1 MRALAILTVPVAL
14 AVTAIAVAWILT
26 RARRARE
33 DRRARHRHE
42 AFLSD
47 LHKQAIE
54 HRDAHVIAD
63 LFADQIR
70 THLSHPE
77 KEISK

>member
-1 MRALAILTVPVAL
+1 MRALAILAVPVTLAL
-14 AVTAIAVAWILT
+14 AAVAVAWILI

-33 DRRARHRHE
+33 DRRARARHE
-42 AFLSD
+42 AFLGR

-54 HRDAHVIAD
+54 YREMYVIAD

-70 THLSHPE
+70 THLTE
-77 KEISK
+77 KEIPR